1 MIHSDHHERCR
12 GLALTEFVLVTP
24 LAFLLFIGVLDFGR
38 VFYTAMTVSHAARA
52 GVQWGA
58 QDNVRSGDFAGMR
71 QAASDAAGDVSGVTT
86 TACRYCK
93 CADGTGGCSSCSGDS
108 VLGASTDGCSDA
120 SGCLSACALDAPQ
133 VYVSVGVA
141 KTFTTLFPYPGV
153 PRTTQL
159 NRTAIMRAQ

>member
-1 MIHSDHHERCR
+1 MTHSDRYERCR

-71 QAASDAAGDVSGVTT
+71 LAASDAAGDVSDVTK

-93 CADGTGGCSSCSGDS
+93 CADGRGGCSSCSGDS
-108 VLGASTDGCSDA
+108 VLGTATDRCSDA
-120 SGCLSACALDAPQ
+120 SGCLSACPLDAPQ
-133 VYVSVGVA
+133 VYVSVRAA

>member
-1 MIHSDHHERCR
+1 MTHGDDHKQRR
-12 GLALTEFVLVTP
+12 GLALTEFALTIP
-24 LAFLLFIGVLDFGR
+24 LAFVLFIGVLDFGR